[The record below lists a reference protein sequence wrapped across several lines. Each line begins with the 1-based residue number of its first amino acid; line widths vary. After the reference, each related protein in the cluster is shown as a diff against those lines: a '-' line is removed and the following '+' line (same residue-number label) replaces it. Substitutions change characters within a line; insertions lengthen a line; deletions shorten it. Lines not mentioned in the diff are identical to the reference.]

1 MKRTQLI
8 AVALAAV
15 YFLLAFNAFACLV
28 PLYGGMEVA
37 PGSDCAMPSE
47 QPARQHCEAFKS
59 LSVQTAPQA
68 LQAVDL
74 SAHTVVAVESRGL
87 VFGAP
92 LADRL
97 KAGLVLIRKAGK
109 LPHKTI
115 QATYALEYGEGILE
129 VHADSLSSGTRVV
142 LVDDLLA
149 TGGTMA
155 ATLRLIEQLG
165 GQVVGVEFLIEL
177 AFLHGREK
185 LKNYPVHSL
194 IIYD

>member
-74 SAHTVVAVESRGL
+74 SAHTVVAVES
-87 VFGAP
+87 
-92 LADRL
+92 
-97 KAGLVLIRKAGK
+97 
-109 LPHKTI
+109 LPV
-115 QATYALEYGEGILE
+115 QAA
-129 VHADSLSSGTRVV
+129 LSSPHLSARLWGASLPTDDV
-142 LVDDLLA
+142 LALTSV
-149 TGGTMA
+149 
-155 ATLRLIEQLG
+155 LRL
-165 GQVVGVEFLIEL
+165 
-177 AFLHGREK
+177 
-185 LKNYPVHSL
+185 
-194 IIYD
+194 